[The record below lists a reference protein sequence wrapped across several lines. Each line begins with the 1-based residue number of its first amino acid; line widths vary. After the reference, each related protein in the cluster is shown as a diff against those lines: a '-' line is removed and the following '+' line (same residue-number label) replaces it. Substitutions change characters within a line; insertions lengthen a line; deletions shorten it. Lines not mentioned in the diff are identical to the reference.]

1 MVKKAPLAHLCNA
14 TLQMIMLNDLPA
26 TKDLA
31 LRWTWSF
38 GALLFKFCLW
48 RRKCAESFFDASVPL
63 LLSVRKAWRAQDVH
77 DENVRNSQV

>member
-31 LRWTWSF
+31 FRWTWSF
-38 GALLFKFCLW
+38 GALLC
-48 RRKCAESFFDASVPL
+48 
-63 LLSVRKAWRAQDVH
+63 
-77 DENVRNSQV
+77 